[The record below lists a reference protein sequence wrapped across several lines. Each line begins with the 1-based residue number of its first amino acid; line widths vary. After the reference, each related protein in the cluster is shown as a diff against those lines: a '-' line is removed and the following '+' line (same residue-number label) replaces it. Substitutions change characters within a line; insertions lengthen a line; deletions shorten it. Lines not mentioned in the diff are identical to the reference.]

1 MRASHSLPIFSQH
14 WTGQIVSRWIK
25 ITHGTWL
32 LSTIG
37 YELLTNPYR
46 VMSSWYA
53 STVESPWFT
62 VVYRLQ
68 WCMSSLWIEI
78 RRGKKKN
85 TWKNTNQYAAV
96 SMQHVAFQKDFVSLT
111 FPIMMGRPRGPLPP
125 VEDKRSACCIAAVQ
139 FIPRLWKWSPFFS
152 WSQELLLLVYRP
164 GGKYQ
169 AAKTTRIR
177 TTNLFSRWGGG
188 GGDEQQQASW
198 YESTGP

>member
-164 GGKYQ
+164 GGQFQ

-177 TTNLFSRWGGG
+177 ITNL
-188 GGDEQQQASW
+188 
-198 YESTGP
+198 